1 MNKTIGQSIVA
12 HNHCKFDLKNAI
24 RTGKS
29 DLTIENIS
37 NPHTCI
43 FGKWLDY
50 PEGKKLPN
58 YYEIVK
64 LHKTFHQEAAQVL
77 SLALMGQPS
86 TAIAKMQEGSR
97 FSQLSAKLID
107 KLIHLNQKIGQE
119 IATHNV
125 WKFHLKNA
133 IKTGCSDFTI
143 EEVKNYHACVF
154 GEWLDS
160 AEGKRLPHY
169 LDIIELH
176 KKFHEEASIVLRLA
190 LMGQPSEALVRMRE
204 GSKFS
209 QISAQLIEKLTDIED
224 F

>member
-1 MNKTIGQSIVA
+1 MKWFPILMPVLLENGLIV
-12 HNHCKFDLKNAI
+12 LK
-24 RTGKS
+24 
-29 DLTIENIS
+29 
-37 NPHTCI
+37 
-43 FGKWLDY
+43 
-50 PEGKKLPN
+50 GKKLPD
-58 YYEIVK
+58 YGEIAK
-64 LHKTFHQEAAQVL
+64 LHEKFHQEAAQVL
-77 SLALMGQPS
+77 SLALMGRPS
-86 TAIAKMQEGSR
+86 TAIVKMQEGSP

-107 KLIHLNQKIGQE
+107 KLTHLNKKIGQE
-119 IATHNV
+119 IATHNI

-133 IKTGCSDFTI
+133 IETGRSHFTV

-190 LMGQPSEALVRMRE
+190 LMGQPSEAIARMRE
-204 GSKFS
+204 GSLFS
-209 QISAQLIEKLTDIED
+209 QISSQLIEKLTDIEE